1 MEDDKTS
8 LTKAEKEKIK
18 DAHPTE
24 TYTEEK
30 WARLQGMTR
39 AFKILCQV
47 NLNLQHVI

>member
-30 WARLQGMTR
+30 WARLQGMTHSDFNYSHSIV
-39 AFKILCQV
+39 AYM
-47 NLNLQHVI
+47 